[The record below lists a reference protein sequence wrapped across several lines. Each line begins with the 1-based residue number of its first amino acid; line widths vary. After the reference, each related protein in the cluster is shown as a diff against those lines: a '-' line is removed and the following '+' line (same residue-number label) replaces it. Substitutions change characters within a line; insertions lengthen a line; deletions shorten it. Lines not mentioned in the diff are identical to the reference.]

1 MPDPACRH
9 ATTEGV
15 INLGMPMHHSKGIAA
30 QPLVNAKPVD
40 RARDTKLK
48 KLGLPSMA
56 EDPKA
61 TKKQ

>member
-1 MPDPACRH
+1 
-9 ATTEGV
+9 
-15 INLGMPMHHSKGIAA
+15 LGTPMHHSKGIAA
-30 QPLVNAKPVD
+30 QPLVSAKPVD